1 MKIGDRAQLINEA
14 GLKDL
19 GIPPSKFGQYG
30 TVIGQSPH
38 TGSWLVRLDNHEQW
52 YVTENCVRVIEMKSG
67 DKVILINQKRLND
80 VNLPEWEGRQGTL
93 DIPMTSTQIVA
104 YGGMKGEAGWWVHS
118 RNARFYIPV
127 SCIRLVEPTTCSNE
141 QDLQSTTTVTTIK
154 QKEQNTMLYI
164 VRVLRKPSVKAQ
176 EAGEVESIL
185 VPATEIVANDGYAA
199 AFAVGAANTAA
210 INGVKSPE
218 LKVIVK
224 EIG

>member
-1 MKIGDRAQLINEA
+1 MKIGDRVQLINEDA
-14 GLKDL
+14 LKKM
-19 GIPPSKFGQYG
+19 GIHPSKCGQYG
-30 TVIGQSPH
+30 KVIGQSIPY
-38 TGSWLVRLDNHEQW
+38 TSWCVRLDNLEQW
-52 YVTENCVRVIEMKSG
+52 YVTEDCIRLIEMKSG
-67 DKVILINQKRLND
+67 DKIILINQERLNE
-80 VNLPEWEGRQGTL
+80 VNLGRWEGMRGML
-93 DIPMTSTQIVA
+93 DIPMTSAQIVA
-104 YGGMKGEAGWWVHS
+104 YSQMRGENGWWVQMDGC
-118 RNARFYIPV
+118 RGYVPI
-127 SCIRLVEPTTCSNE
+127 SCIKLVEPTTCSNE

-164 VRVLRKPSVKAQ
+164 VRVLRKTSVKAQ